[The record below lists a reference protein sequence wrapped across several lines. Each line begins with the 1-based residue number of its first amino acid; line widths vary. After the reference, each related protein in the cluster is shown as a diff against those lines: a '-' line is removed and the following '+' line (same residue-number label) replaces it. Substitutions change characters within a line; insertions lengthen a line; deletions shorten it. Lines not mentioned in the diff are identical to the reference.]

1 MGVEDGTYQILR
13 ARLTDRAAEL
23 GRRAASL
30 NSRRQ
35 DAFGS
40 RPLEL
45 AGSARPRTGGE
56 GIGCGVVA
64 VRPDVLLL
72 GTSAPDLAAGLL
84 SLHALDGSPLRPG
97 HVPGLLDD
105 ERFHRDLAEL
115 LRYYRDARLT
125 DLRRTASGRL
135 LAVFR
140 TGENEGDLRVLSWQL
155 PADLADRVEYLG
167 NHGERDLP
175 QPPVSELPWTTTGR
189 EYHADGRILIEGG
202 EGAVSV
208 ATTGGSLTVRAHPGD
223 RLLFQEAVDEPLQSL
238 ADATVA
244 YSATG
249 PLLLLRIRPYNE
261 PADRYLVVNTRTGS
275 VRRQDSLGR
284 GARLLPAE
292 QGLIFPGGYEL
303 ADGSHRAFRIGGGAV
318 GAVGVGAGS
327 AGGGSAGSGTSGT
340 SGMSAASAAD
350 ELRFDA
356 VLPSPNG
363 EDLLYVLCRPG
374 RAQVL
379 LLPWN
384 TVRREAASALHGAA
398 FTLLPDG
405 TLILLRP
412 DHEPVRTHELQLW
425 QTPFQSAD
433 HAAAQPVG
441 DGPLARIGNADLV
454 AGIAD
459 CLDVVRGATA
469 AVQENPSTAAPEL
482 ILDACAK
489 AADRHYWLADT
500 GLLEPLTELRA
511 AAEQLLAEQARVR
524 RLAARAAQALD
535 QAAAEAAALVRRSHG
550 EPPTDA
556 DAWTVLLAELRRAQG
571 RTRTLRELPQLD
583 LAALEEVE
591 ADLAAELAAA
601 TERAFAFF
609 AGPDAFAAPLAAARL
624 AGEEAASVATAA
636 EAARLADRLTEQAD
650 ALATVT
656 DLVTG
661 AADADPSA
669 GTAVLLAIGEVLAAV
684 NRARAVLTTRRRALL
699 DAEHRAAHAAESALL
714 AQATTAALSAA
725 DSPAACDDQLARLL
739 LRVDALEARFAEA
752 EDLAADLAL
761 RREEIRQAF
770 AARRQ
775 TLLDEATAHADRVA
789 ASARRALQ
797 ALSRRLAGL
806 GSAADVHAAQ
816 AADPMALRIRAA
828 AGELRDLDDQ
838 VRAQELEDGLLGA
851 VRSTL
856 RELRDRADLS
866 EDGGATVRLG
876 RHRFAVRREPVEL
889 TLQPDGDGLAFVV
902 TGTGYRRSAALPEL
916 LAGREFWTQP
926 LVSES
931 PTLYRAEYLA
941 AALLS
946 TATGDPGEPL
956 LDQVRRAAER
966 GYDEGY
972 ERGVHDHDAAAILAA
987 LLRLRAGAGLLRHPA
1002 EVRATAQLFWAHGAT
1017 DAQRAAWQ
1025 RRARSLALARVHF
1038 GSDVHFGSGGHHGSG
1053 GRFGS
1058 DGRLGSDGH
1067 HGSDSRFGSDSPFGY
1082 GGRLG
1087 SGGAAPGTA
1096 SSELAAEL
1104 TDAVAEFTAATGL
1117 PPVPRAGDYLQ
1128 EELADPHDGFATGVA
1143 ARTLLDG
1150 FRHTDAAPLL
1160 VSDLAA
1166 LDTDLPARYQL
1177 AGAWLGSYA
1186 AMHADGTD
1194 REGVPEAVAH
1204 LCAPDLPRYE
1214 ITAPVGETVDG
1225 LLGSH
1230 PRVRDGRLT
1239 VRIDELPY
1247 RARVFREERAPAFRA
1262 FQRRRADV
1270 LAAERA
1276 RLRLDDHRPRP
1287 LAGFVRNQLIDQ
1299 VYLPLVGDNLAK
1311 QLGTLDTTGPAGPAD
1326 RSGLLLLLSPPGYGK
1341 TTLLEY
1347 VADRLGLLM
1356 VRVDGPA
1363 LGAGTTSLDPDR
1375 APDAA
1380 ARREVEKIV
1389 FALETGSNVL
1399 LHLDDIQH
1407 VSAELLQKFI
1417 PLCDAQRRIE
1427 AVSDGVA
1434 RSFDLRGRRFAVC
1447 LAGNPHTAN
1456 GQRFQIPDML
1466 ANRADVWNLGEVLT
1480 GHRELFA
1487 LSFLENAL
1495 AANPVLAPLAGTDPA
1510 DLALLA
1516 ALADGDPGAQADQLT
1531 HPVQDLDRVLATLS
1545 RLRRVQ
1551 RTVLAVNGAYIASAA
1566 QEDTDR
1572 REPPFLL
1579 QGSYRTMAQLA
1590 ARVDPVQ
1597 SDTEVEALLDDHYLA
1612 EARTLGSAA
1621 EANLLRLAALRG
1633 RSTPEQKARWH
1644 ELCAAYPP
1652 PARPSTV

>member
-13 ARLTDRAAEL
+13 ARLADRAAEL

-35 DAFGS
+35 EAFGS

-45 AGSARPRTGGE
+45 AGSARPRSGGAATA
-56 GIGCGVVA
+56 CGVVA

-72 GTSAPDLAAGLL
+72 GTSAPDLDAGLL
-84 SLHALDGSPLRPG
+84 SLHTLDGSTLGPEK
-97 HVPGLLDD
+97 VPGLLDD

-155 PADLADRVEYLG
+155 GTDRVEYLG

-189 EYHADGRILIEGG
+189 EHHADGRILIQGG

-223 RLLFQEAVDEPLQSL
+223 RSLFREAVDEPLQSL

-244 YSATG
+244 YAATG

-303 ADGSHRAFRIGGGAV
+303 ADGSHRVFRIGGGAAGTG
-318 GAVGVGAGS
+318 GASSASSASSAGGTAGAGAGS
-327 AGGGSAGSGTSGT
+327 VADR
-340 SGMSAASAAD
+340 SAAD

-363 EDLLYVLCRPG
+363 EDLLYVLSRPG

-398 FTLLPDG
+398 YALLPDG
-405 TLILLRP
+405 TLVLLKP

-469 AVQENPSTAAPEL
+469 AAQENRTTASPEL

-489 AADRHYWLADT
+489 ATDRHYWLAGT
-500 GLLEPLTELRA
+500 GLLEPLAELRA
-511 AAEQLLAEQARVR
+511 TAEQLVAEQARLR
-524 RLAARAAQALD
+524 QLSARAAQALD

-550 EPPTDA
+550 EPPADA
-556 DAWTVLLAELRRAQG
+556 DAWTVLLTELRRAQG

-583 LAALEEVE
+583 LAALDGVE

-609 AGPDAFAAPLAAARL
+609 AGPDAFAAPLAAARR
-624 AGEEAASVATAA
+624 AAEEAASIATAA

-684 NRARAVLTTRRRALL
+684 NRARAVLTTRRRVLL

-775 TLLDEATAHADRVA
+775 TLLDEAAARADRAA

-806 GSAADVHAAQ
+806 GSAADIHAAQ

-828 AGELRDLDDQ
+828 AGELRGLDDR

-851 VRSTL
+851 VRTAL

-889 TLQPDGDGLAFVV
+889 TLQPDGDDGLAFVI
-902 TGTGYRRSAALPEL
+902 TGTGYRRPADLPEMP
-916 LAGREFWTQP
+916 AGREFWTQP

-941 AALLS
+941 ASLLA
-946 TATGDPGEPL
+946 TATGEPGEPL

-972 ERGVHDHDAAAILAA
+972 ERGVHDHDAAAILGA

-1038 GSDVHFGSGGHHGSG
+1038 GAEGHFGP
-1053 GRFGS
+1053 
-1058 DGRLGSDGH
+1058 D
-1067 HGSDSRFGSDSPFGY
+1067 
-1082 GGRLG
+1082 
-1087 SGGAAPGTA
+1087 GAAPATAPSAQATA

-1104 TDAVAEFTAATGL
+1104 TDAVAEFTAAVGL
-1117 PPVPRAGDYLQ
+1117 LPVPRAGDYLQ
-1128 EELADPHDGFATGVA
+1128 EELADPQEGFATGVA

-1150 FRHTDAAPLL
+1150 FRHTAAAPVLT
-1160 VSDLAA
+1160 SDLVA
-1166 LDTDLPARYQL
+1166 LGTDLPARHQL

-1186 AMHADGTD
+1186 AMHAEG
-1194 REGVPEAVAH
+1194 EGVPEAVAH

-1225 LLGSH
+1225 LLGTH

-1239 VRIDELPY
+1239 VRIDELPQ
-1247 RARVFREERAPAFRA
+1247 RARVFREQRAPAFRA
-1262 FQRRRADV
+1262 FQRQRANV
-1270 LAAERA
+1270 LVAERA
-1276 RLRLDDHRPRP
+1276 RLRLDDHCPRP

-1311 QLGTLDTTGPAGPAD
+1311 QLGTLDTTGPAD

-1363 LGAGTTSLDPDR
+1363 LGTGTTSLDPDR

-1389 FALETGSNVL
+1389 FALEAGSNVL
-1399 LHLDDIQH
+1399 LHVDDIQH

-1417 PLCDAQRRIE
+1417 PLCDAQRRVE

-1447 LAGNPHTAN
+1447 LAGNPYTAN
-1456 GQRFQIPDML
+1456 GRRFQIPDML

-1480 GHRELFA
+1480 GHQDLFA

-1516 ALADGDPGAQADQLT
+1516 ALADGDPGAQADQLA
-1531 HPVQDLDRVLATLS
+1531 HPVHDLDRVLATLT

-1551 RTVLAVNGAYIASAA
+1551 QTVLAVNSAYIASAA

-1572 REPPFLL
+1572 LEPPFLL
-1579 QGSYRTMAQLA
+1579 QGSYRTMVQLA
-1590 ARVDPVQ
+1590 ARIDPVQ

-1612 EARTLGSAA
+1612 EARSLGSAA
-1621 EANLLRLAALRG
+1621 EANLLKLARLRG
-1633 RSTPEQKARWH
+1633 RSTPEQTARWH
-1644 ELCAAYPP
+1644 ALCAAY
-1652 PARPSTV
+1652 ASAAQPSAGSPSASYSSVD

>member
-13 ARLTDRAAEL
+13 QRLADRAAEL
-23 GRRAASL
+23 GRRAADL
-30 NSRRQ
+30 NARRQ

-40 RPLEL
+40 RTLEL
-45 AGSARPRTGGE
+45 AGSARPRTAGDGTA
-56 GIGCGVVA
+56 CGVVA

-72 GTSAPDLAAGLL
+72 GTSAPDLDAGLL
-84 SLHALDGSPLRPG
+84 SLHTPDGSPLGPEK
-97 HVPGLLDD
+97 VPGLLDD

-115 LRYYRDARLT
+115 LRYYRGARLT
-125 DLRRTASGRL
+125 DLRRTPSGRL

-140 TGENEGDLRVLSWQL
+140 TGENDGDLRVLSWQL
-155 PADLADRVEYLG
+155 GEARVEYLG

-175 QPPVSELPWTTTGR
+175 QPPAFELPWTTTGR

-223 RLLFQEAVDEPLQSL
+223 RPLFREPVDEPLQSL

-244 YSATG
+244 YAATG

-303 ADGSHRAFRIGGGAV
+303 ADGSHRAFRIGGSGMADTGAGTGTGTAADGSAV
-318 GAVGVGAGS
+318 G
-327 AGGGSAGSGTSGT
+327 
-340 SGMSAASAAD
+340 

-363 EDLLYVLCRPG
+363 EDLLYVLRRPD

-398 FTLLPDG
+398 HALLPDG
-405 TLILLRP
+405 TLVLLRA

-425 QTPFQSAD
+425 RTPFQSAE

-469 AVQENPSTAAPEL
+469 AARENQATASPEL

-489 AADRHYWLADT
+489 ATDRHYWLADT

-511 AAEQLLAEQARVR
+511 AAEQLAAEQARIR
-524 RLAARAAQALD
+524 QLAARAAQSLD
-535 QAAAEAAALVRRSHG
+535 QARTEAAALVRRSHG

-583 LAALEEVE
+583 LAALDRVE
-591 ADLAAELAAA
+591 ADLAAELTAA

-609 AGPDAFAAPLAAARL
+609 AGPDAFAAPLAAAQL
-624 AGEEAASVATAA
+624 AAGEAASIGTAA
-636 EAARLADRLTEQAD
+636 EAARLADRLTDQAD

-714 AQATTAALSAA
+714 AQATTAALAAA
-725 DSPAACDDQLARLL
+725 DTPAACDDQLARLL

-752 EDLAADLAL
+752 EDLAAGLAM

-770 AARRQ
+770 TARRQ
-775 TLLDEATAHADRVA
+775 TLLDEAAAHADRVA

-797 ALSRRLAGL
+797 ALGRRLAGL
-806 GSAADVHAAQ
+806 GSAADIHAAQ

-828 AGELRDLDDQ
+828 AGELRGLDDR

-851 VRSTL
+851 VRTAL
-856 RELRDRADLS
+856 RELHDRADLS

-889 TLQPDGDGLAFVV
+889 TLQPDGDDALAFVV
-902 TGTGYRRSAALPEL
+902 TGTGYRRTADLPEL
-916 LAGREFWTQP
+916 LTGREFWTQP

-941 AALLS
+941 ASLLS
-946 TATGDPGEPL
+946 TATATGEPGEAGEPL

-972 ERGVHDHDAAAILAA
+972 ERGVHDHDAAVVLGA

-1002 EVRATAQLFWAHGAT
+1002 EVRATAQLFWAHGTT
-1017 DAQRAAWQ
+1017 DARRAGWQ
-1025 RRARSLALARVHF
+1025 RRARSLALARTHF
-1038 GSDVHFGSGGHHGSG
+1038 GPD
-1053 GRFGS
+1053 
-1058 DGRLGSDGH
+1058 
-1067 HGSDSRFGSDSPFGY
+1067 
-1082 GGRLG
+1082 
-1087 SGGAAPGTA
+1087 AAATA
-1096 SSELAAEL
+1096 LADLAAEL
-1104 TDAVAEFTAATGL
+1104 GDAVGEFTAALGL
-1117 PPVPRAGDYLQ
+1117 PPLPRAGDYLQ
-1128 EELADPHDGFATGVA
+1128 EELADPHEGFATGIA

-1150 FRHTDAAPLL
+1150 FRHTDAAAVLTA
-1160 VSDLAA
+1160 DLDA
-1166 LDTDLPARYQL
+1166 LGTDLPARHQL

-1186 AMHADGTD
+1186 AAQVKGGDD
-1194 REGVPEAVAH
+1194 DGVPEAVAH
-1204 LCAPDLPRYE
+1204 LCAPGLPRYE
-1214 ITAPVGETVDG
+1214 IAAPVGETVDG
-1225 LLGSH
+1225 LLGTH

-1239 VRIDELPY
+1239 VRIDELPD
-1247 RARVFREERAPAFRA
+1247 RARVFREERVPAFRA

-1270 LAAERA
+1270 LTAERA

-1299 VYLPLVGDNLAK
+1299 VFLPLVGDNLAQ
-1311 QLGTLDTTGPAGPAD
+1311 QLGTVDSTGPAD

-1363 LGAGTTSLDPDR
+1363 LGTGTTSLDPGR

-1389 FALETGSNVL
+1389 FALEAGSNVL
-1399 LHLDDIQH
+1399 LHVDDIQH

-1417 PLCDAQRRIE
+1417 PLCDAQRRVE

-1480 GHRELFA
+1480 GHQDLFA

-1510 DLALLA
+1510 DLALLV
-1516 ALADGDPGAQADQLT
+1516 ALADGDPGAQADRLG
-1531 HPVQDLDRVLATLS
+1531 HPVQDLDRVLATLT

-1551 RTVLAVNGAYIASAA
+1551 RTVLAVNSAYIASAA
-1566 QEDTDR
+1566 QADTDR
-1572 REPPFLL
+1572 VEPPFLL

-1590 ARVDPVQ
+1590 ARIDPVQ
-1597 SDTEVEALLDDHYLA
+1597 SDSEVEALLDDHYLA

-1621 EANLLRLAALRG
+1621 EANLLGLARLRDRA
-1633 RSTPEQKARWH
+1633 TPEQTARWH
-1644 ELCAAYPP
+1644 SLCAAYRS
-1652 PARPSTV
+1652 AG

>member
-13 ARLTDRAAEL
+13 ARLADRAAEL

-35 DAFGS
+35 EAFGS
-40 RPLEL
+40 RPLDL
-45 AGSARPRTGGE
+45 AGSARPRTE
-56 GIGCGVVA
+56 GAGTACGVVA

-72 GTSAPDLAAGLL
+72 GTSAPDLDAGLL
-84 SLHALDGSPLRPG
+84 SLHTPDGSALGPEK
-97 HVPGLLDD
+97 VPGLLDD

-115 LRYYRDARLT
+115 LRYYRDAHLT

-140 TGENEGDLRVLSWQL
+140 TGGNEGDLRVLSWQL
-155 PADLADRVEYLG
+155 RADRVEYLG

-175 QPPVSELPWTTTGR
+175 RPPVSELPWTTTGR
-189 EYHADGRILIEGG
+189 EHHADGRILIDGG

-208 ATTGGSLTVRAHPGD
+208 ATTGGSLTVRARPGD

-244 YSATG
+244 YAATG

-275 VRRQDSLGR
+275 VRRHDSLGR

-303 ADGSHRAFRIGGGAV
+303 ADGSHRAFRIGGGGG
-318 GAVGVGAGS
+318 GASGASGAGGAGGAGGASGAGGAGAGS
-327 AGGGSAGSGTSGT
+327 AADGSG
-340 SGMSAASAAD
+340 AD

-363 EDLLYVLCRPG
+363 EDLLYVLRRPG
-374 RAQVL
+374 RAEVL

-398 FTLLPDG
+398 HALLPDG
-405 TLILLRP
+405 TLVLLRADP
-412 DHEPVRTHELQLW
+412 EPVRTHELQLW
-425 QTPFQSAD
+425 HTPFQSAD

-459 CLDVVRGATA
+459 CLDVVRSATA
-469 AVQENPSTAAPEL
+469 AAATQENPTPASPEL
-482 ILDACAK
+482 ILDACAR

-500 GLLEPLTELRA
+500 GLLEPLDELRA
-511 AAEQLLAEQARVR
+511 TAQQLVAEQARVR
-524 RLAARAAQALD
+524 QLAARAAQALD
-535 QAAAEAAALVRRSHG
+535 HARAEAAALVRRSHG
-550 EPPTDA
+550 EPPADA
-556 DAWTVLLAELRRAQG
+556 DAWTALLAELRRAQG

-583 LAALEEVE
+583 LAALDRVE

-624 AGEEAASVATAA
+624 AAGEAASIATAA
-636 EAARLADRLTEQAD
+636 EATRLADRLTEQAD

-684 NRARAVLTTRRRALL
+684 NRARAVLTARRRALL
-699 DAEHRAAHAAESALL
+699 DAEHRAAHAAETALL

-725 DSPAACDDQLARLL
+725 DTPAACDDQLARLL

-770 AARRQ
+770 AVRRQ
-775 TLLDEATAHADRVA
+775 TLLDEAAARADRVA
-789 ASARRALQ
+789 ASAGRALR

-828 AGELRDLDDQ
+828 AGELRDLDER

-851 VRSTL
+851 VRTAL

-889 TLQPDGDGLAFVV
+889 TLQPDGDSLAFVV
-902 TGTGYRRSAALPEL
+902 TGTGYRRSADLPEL
-916 LAGREFWTQP
+916 LTGREFWTQP

-946 TATGDPGEPL
+946 TTTATAADEPL

-972 ERGVHDHDAAAILAA
+972 ERGVHDQDATAILGA

-1002 EVRATAQLFWAHGAT
+1002 EVRATAQLFWACGAT

-1025 RRARSLALARVHF
+1025 RRARSLALARA
-1038 GSDVHFGSGGHHGSG
+1038 
-1053 GRFGS
+1053 RFGP
-1058 DGRLGSDGH
+1058 D
-1067 HGSDSRFGSDSPFGY
+1067 
-1082 GGRLG
+1082 
-1087 SGGAAPGTA
+1087 GAAPTTA
-1096 SSELAAEL
+1096 ASGPVTVASGPVTAASRPVAAAAGPTTAMAELAAEL
-1104 TDAVAEFTAATGL
+1104 TDAVAAFAAATGL
-1117 PPVPRAGDYLQ
+1117 PPAPWAGDYLQ
-1128 EELADPHDGFATGVA
+1128 EELADPHEGFATGVA

-1150 FRHTDAAPLL
+1150 FHHTDAAPLL
-1160 VSDLAA
+1160 TADLGA
-1166 LDTDLPARYQL
+1166 LGADLPARHQL

-1186 AMHADGTD
+1186 ATHADGTD
-1194 REGVPEAVAH
+1194 GEGVPEAVAH

-1225 LLGSH
+1225 LLGTH

-1239 VRIDELPY
+1239 VRIDQLPY
-1247 RARVFREERAPAFRA
+1247 QARVFREERAPAFRA

-1311 QLGTLDTTGPAGPAD
+1311 QLGTLDSTGPAD

-1363 LGAGTTSLDPDR
+1363 LGAATTSLDPGQ

-1389 FALETGSNVL
+1389 FALEAGSNVL
-1399 LHLDDIQH
+1399 LHVDDIQH
-1407 VSAELLQKFI
+1407 VCAELLQKFI
-1417 PLCDAQRRIE
+1417 PLCDAQRRVE

-1447 LAGNPHTAN
+1447 LAGNPHTAS

-1480 GHRELFA
+1480 GHQELFA

-1495 AANPVLAPLAGTDPA
+1495 AANPVLAPLAGADPA
-1510 DLALLA
+1510 DLALLS
-1516 ALADGDPGAQADQLT
+1516 ALADGDPGAQADQLA
-1531 HPVQDLDRVLATLS
+1531 HPVQDLDRVLATLT

-1551 RTVLAVNGAYIASAA
+1551 RTVLAVNSAYIASAA
-1566 QEDTDR
+1566 QSDTDR
-1572 REPPFLL
+1572 LEPPFLL

-1597 SDTEVEALLDDHYLA
+1597 SDAEVEALLDDHYLA

-1621 EANLLRLAALRG
+1621 EANLLKLARLRG
-1633 RSTPEQKARWH
+1633 RATPEQTARWH
-1644 ELCAAYPP
+1644 ALCAAYPP
-1652 PARPSTV
+1652 AVHRSAD

>member
-13 ARLTDRAAEL
+13 ARLADRAAEL

-35 DAFGS
+35 EAFGS
-40 RPLEL
+40 RTLEL
-45 AGSARPRTGGE
+45 AASARPRTAGE
-56 GIGCGVVA
+56 GTACGVVA

-72 GTSAPDLAAGLL
+72 GTSAPDLDAGLL
-84 SLHALDGSPLRPG
+84 SLHTLDGSPLE
-97 HVPGLLDD
+97 HEKVPGLLDD

-125 DLRRTASGRL
+125 DLRRTAAGRL

-140 TGENEGDLRVLSWQL
+140 TGENEGDLRVLSWQSG
-155 PADLADRVEYLG
+155 ADRVEYLG

-175 QPPVSELPWTTTGR
+175 QPAASELPWTTTGR

-208 ATTGGSLTVRAHPGD
+208 ATTGGSLTVRARPGD
-223 RLLFQEAVDEPLQSL
+223 RLLFREAVDEPLQSL

-244 YSATG
+244 YAATG

-303 ADGSHRAFRIGGGAV
+303 ADGSHRAFRIGGG
-318 GAVGVGAGS
+318 GAGGAGGASGTGGAGAGS
-327 AGGGSAGSGTSGT
+327 AADGSV
-340 SGMSAASAAD
+340 AD

-356 VLPSPNG
+356 VLASPNG
-363 EDLLYVLCRPG
+363 EDLLYVLSRPG

-398 FTLLPDG
+398 YALLPDG
-405 TLILLRP
+405 TLVLVRA

-469 AVQENPSTAAPEL
+469 AVQENRTAASPEL

-489 AADRHYWLADT
+489 ATDRHYWLADT
-500 GLLEPLTELRA
+500 GLLAPLTELA
-511 AAEQLLAEQARVR
+511 SAAEQLVAEQARLR
-524 RLAARAAQALD
+524 QLAARAAQALD

-556 DAWTVLLAELRRAQG
+556 DGWTVLLSELRRAQG

-583 LAALEEVE
+583 PAALDRVE

-624 AGEEAASVATAA
+624 AAEEATSIATAA
-636 EAARLADRLTEQAD
+636 EAARLADRLSEQAD

-684 NRARAVLTTRRRALL
+684 NRARAVLTTHRRALL

-725 DSPAACDDQLARLL
+725 DRPAACDDQLARLL

-775 TLLDEATAHADRVA
+775 TLLDEAAARADRAA

-806 GSAADVHAAQ
+806 GSAADIHAAQ

-828 AGELRDLDDQ
+828 AGELRDLDDR

-851 VRSTL
+851 VRTAL

-902 TGTGYRRSAALPEL
+902 TGTGYRRSADLPEL

-941 AALLS
+941 ASLLAA
-946 TATGDPGEPL
+946 ATGEPGEPL

-972 ERGVHDHDAAAILAA
+972 ERGVHDHDATAILGA

-1025 RRARSLALARVHF
+1025 RRARSLALARTHF
-1038 GSDVHFGSGGHHGSG
+1038 GPDA
-1053 GRFGS
+1053 
-1058 DGRLGSDGH
+1058 
-1067 HGSDSRFGSDSPFGY
+1067 
-1082 GGRLG
+1082 
-1087 SGGAAPGTA
+1087 AAPATA
-1096 SSELAAEL
+1096 STELAAEL
-1104 TDAVAEFTAATGL
+1104 TDAVAEFTAAVGL
-1117 PPVPRAGDYLQ
+1117 PPAPRAGDYLQ
-1128 EELADPHDGFATGVA
+1128 EELADPHEGFATGVA

-1150 FRHTDAAPLL
+1150 FRHTAAAPALT
-1160 VSDLAA
+1160 SDLGA
-1166 LDTDLPARYQL
+1166 LGADLPARHQL

-1186 AMHADGTD
+1186 AMHADG
-1194 REGVPEAVAH
+1194 EGVPEAVAH
-1204 LCAPDLPRYE
+1204 LCAPDLARYE
-1214 ITAPVGETVDG
+1214 VTAPVGETVDG
-1225 LLGSH
+1225 LLGTH

-1239 VRIDELPY
+1239 VRIDELPHH
-1247 RARVFREERAPAFRA
+1247 ARVFREQRAPAFRA
-1262 FQRRRADV
+1262 FQRQRADV
-1270 LAAERA
+1270 LVAERA

-1311 QLGTLDTTGPAGPAD
+1311 QLGTLDTTGPAD

-1389 FALETGSNVL
+1389 FALEAGSNVL
-1399 LHLDDIQH
+1399 LHVDDIQH
-1407 VSAELLQKFI
+1407 VRAELLQKFI
-1417 PLCDAQRRIE
+1417 PLCDAQRRVE

-1447 LAGNPHTAN
+1447 LAGNPYTAS
-1456 GQRFQIPDML
+1456 GRRFQIPDML

-1480 GHRELFA
+1480 GHQDLFA

-1495 AANPVLAPLAGTDPA
+1495 AANPVLAPLAGTGPA

-1516 ALADGDPGAQADQLT
+1516 ALADGDPGAQADQLA
-1531 HPVQDLDRVLATLS
+1531 HPVHDLDRVLAALT

-1551 RTVLAVNGAYIASAA
+1551 RTVLAVNSAYIASAA

-1572 REPPFLL
+1572 VEPPFLL

-1590 ARVDPVQ
+1590 ARIDPVQ

-1612 EARTLGSAA
+1612 EARSLGSAA
-1621 EANLLRLAALRG
+1621 EANLLKLARLRG
-1633 RSTPEQKARWH
+1633 RSTPEQTTRWH
-1644 ELCAAYPP
+1644 ALCAAYGS
-1652 PARPSTV
+1652 AD